1 MTEFKHIVRIA
12 GTDLDG
18 SKPVYIALKGIK
30 GVSFMFSNAV
40 AKALNIDRRK
50 KLGELSEKEIQK
62 IEEALFNP
70 IKYGIPPFLL
80 NRRKDYATGEDKHLV
95 SSDLE
100 LTQDMDIKR
109 LQKIKSYRGI
119 RHALHLPV
127 RGQRT
132 KSGYTRPPFRKQR
145 RQMVVGVKRRKVK

>member
-1 MTEFKHIVRIA
+1 MTEFRHIVRIA

-50 KLGELSEKEIQK
+50 RLGELSEKEIQK
-62 IEEALFNP
+62 IEEALSNP